1 MTSHRALPA
10 DGSRSLP
17 HPAAPV
23 AIFVVSA
30 VSLYLGAAIAVGLFD
45 HVEPGGVAWLRSLFA
60 ALILLAIA
68 RPWRQRWSRSD
79 MGWAAAFGTVLVS
92 MNACFYAAADL
103 LPLGTAVAIEFIGP
117 VAFAALATRTT
128 RNWAAIA
135 LAGTGVILLAGVQ
148 LEGSARGVGFAL
160 AAALLW
166 AGYIALGHRVADRT
180 AGVNGL
186 ALGLAAG
193 TLISSPVLAPMAT
206 DVTDEFSWVAAALA
220 VGMLS
225 SAIPYALD
233 QWVLRRV
240 SADRF
245 AVLLA
250 ILPATA
256 TVIGLISLGQVPSG
270 PETAGI
276 ALVTLG
282 VALRETVSTGSR
294 PDPIPPSP

>member
-1 MTSHRALPA
+1 M
-10 DGSRSLP
+10 
-17 HPAAPV
+17 
-23 AIFVVSA
+23 
-30 VSLYLGAAIAVGLFD
+30 SLYLGAAIAVGLFD

-60 ALILLAIA
+60 AMILVTIA
-68 RPWRQRWSRSD
+68 RPWRRSWSRVD
-79 MGWAAAFGTVLVS
+79 LGWTAAFGTVLVS
-92 MNACFYAAADL
+92 MNACFYAAADV

-117 VAFAALATRTT
+117 VAFAALATRTA

-135 LAGTGVILLAGVQ
+135 LAGVGVILLAGVR
-148 LEGSARGVGFAL
+148 LDGSARGVGFAL

-180 AGVNGL
+180 VGLNGL
-186 ALGLAAG
+186 AVAIAAG
-193 TLISSPVLAPMAT
+193 TLITSPVLAPMAT
-206 DVTDEFSWVAAALA
+206 GVTDELDWLVAAVA
-220 VGMLS
+220 VGILS

-282 VALRETVSTGSR
+282 VALRETASSSSR
-294 PDPIPPSP
+294 TDPIPPTP

>member
-1 MTSHRALPA
+1 MTSHRATSP
-10 DGSRSLP
+10 DGSSSLR

-23 AIFVVSA
+23 ATFVVSA
-30 VSLYLGAAIAVGLFD
+30 ISLYAGAAIAVGLFD

-68 RPWRQRWSRSD
+68 RPWRQRWTRSD
-79 MGWAAAFGTVLVS
+79 VGWAAAFGTVLVS

-103 LPLGTAVAIEFIGP
+103 LPLGTAVAIEFVGP
-117 VAFAALATRTT
+117 VAFAALATRTA

-135 LAGTGVILLAGVQ
+135 LAGFGVVLLAGIQ
-148 LEGSARGVGFAL
+148 LDGSARGVGFAL

-180 AGVNGL
+180 VGLNGL
-186 ALGLAAG
+186 AVGIATGALV
-193 TLISSPVLAPMAT
+193 TSPVLAPMAT
-206 DVTDEFSWVAAALA
+206 DVTEDLRWLGAALG
-220 VGMLS
+220 VGILS

-270 PETAGI
+270 PEAAGI

-294 PDPIPPSP
+294 RVPIPPSP

>member
-1 MTSHRALPA
+1 MASHRASPPDA
-10 DGSRSLP
+10 SPSVP

-23 AIFVVSA
+23 AIFTVSA

-68 RPWRQRWSRSD
+68 RPWRQPWSRTD
-79 MGWAAAFGTVLVS
+79 LAWAAAFGTVLVS
-92 MNACFYAAADL
+92 MNACFYAAAEI

-117 VAFAALATRTT
+117 VAFAALATRTA
-128 RNWAAIA
+128 RNWAAVA
-135 LAGTGVILLAGVQ
+135 LAGIGVVLLAGVQ

-160 AAALLW
+160 AAAILW
-166 AGYIALGHRVADRT
+166 AAYIALGHRVAGRT
-180 AGVNGL
+180 TGLSGL
-186 ALGLAAG
+186 AVALTAG
-193 TLISSPVLAPMAT
+193 TLVTSPVLAPLAT
-206 DVTDEFSWVAAALA
+206 DVTGDPEWLVAAMA
-220 VGMLS
+220 VGVLS

-256 TVIGLISLGQVPSG
+256 TVIGLVSLGQVPSAA
-270 PETAGI
+270 ETLGI

-282 VALRETVSTGSR
+282 VALRETASSDARTESM
-294 PDPIPPSP
+294 PPTP

>member
-1 MTSHRALPA
+1 MTSHRASSPDASHALH
-10 DGSRSLP
+10 

-23 AIFVVSA
+23 ATFVVSA
-30 VSLYLGAAIAVGLFD
+30 VSLYAGAAIAVGLFD

-60 ALILLAIA
+60 AVILLAIA
-68 RPWRQRWSRSD
+68 RPWRQRWTRSD
-79 MGWAAAFGTVLVS
+79 VGWAAAFGTVLVS

-117 VAFAALATRTT
+117 VAFAALATRTA

-135 LAGTGVILLAGVQ
+135 LAGLGVVLLAGVQ
-148 LEGSARGVGFAL
+148 LDGSARGVGFAL

-180 AGVNGL
+180 VGLNGL
-186 ALGLAAG
+186 AVGIAAG
-193 TLISSPVLAPMAT
+193 ALATSPVLAPMAT
-206 DVTDEFSWVAAALA
+206 DVTDDLGWLAAAVA
-220 VGMLS
+220 VGILS

-270 PETAGI
+270 PEVAGI

-294 PDPIPPSP
+294 PVPIPPSP